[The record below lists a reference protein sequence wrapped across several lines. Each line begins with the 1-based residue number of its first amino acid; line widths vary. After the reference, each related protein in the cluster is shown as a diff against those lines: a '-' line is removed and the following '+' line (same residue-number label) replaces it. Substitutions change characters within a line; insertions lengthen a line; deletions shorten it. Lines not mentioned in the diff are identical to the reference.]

1 MLLALDL
8 IVVIAALFYTGGL
21 GSLGAIVAPA
31 VFRSGWDGA
40 GSVMTK
46 IFLRFDRVA
55 MVLVFA
61 ILACELLRIVLTAE
75 SLRGRWTLKAW
86 ARPLVSALFALSV
99 GVQSGYLSPQIAQM
113 YEQGISPRHPQFGQ
127 HFTSVHKTSSA
138 VGKASVLVAIV
149 LAGLVLSG
157 RANSELTAKKKP
169 QTDID
174 GSATTA

>member
-1 MLLALDL
+1 MLFALDL
-8 IVVIAALFYTGGL
+8 IAVVAALLYAGGL
-21 GSLGAIVAPA
+21 GALGAIVAPA
-31 VFRSGWDGA
+31 VFRSGSEGA

-61 ILACELLRIVLTAE
+61 VLTCELLRIVLTAE
-75 SLRGRWTLKAW
+75 SLRGRWTLRAW
-86 ARPLVSALFALSV
+86 ARPLVIALFALSV

-127 HFTSVHKTSSA
+127 RFTSVHKTSSA
-138 VGKASVLVAIV
+138 VGKASVVGALM
-149 LAGLVLSG
+149 LAGLVLSE
-157 RANSELTAKKKP
+157 RAKSELTAKKKP